1 MKFFKPIK
9 QNEIKET
16 RSEIHQ
22 KITSNDLKE
31 QHRKALNKYRRYLKE
46 YDEEQTPEKYKE
58 LIQVHTELKE
68 IETQI
73 QNLGTASNELTNDD
87 FNVKSEDIN
96 IQNEG
101 TIPTITPNIIEPIS
115 NEQEK
120 SYQDGEF
127 GYKEQAES
135 KEEMI
140 TGDDGITRPKSLHDQ
155 IESNK
160 CLFCEEKFGFTQDWN
175 VHMMYEH
182 PQELVE
188 YNKKE
193 IEKLASKNEN
203 VKEIVD
209 MINLGEVIF
218 EENEKLEHENQQNTN
233 PDPQMIDNEMV
244 GNEISKDECEE
255 IVSTSET
262 TQSIKEE
269 MDENAKKLLHKEKVS
284 KPVIPTESIIDLN
297 EIIPNKQEK
306 KIKFNISGIFKHKK
320 FSKLKGI
327 EAYCNVCKHT
337 VQQHE
342 YLGKSEG
349 CVKCGC
355 LKTVQEI
362 LEINE
367 VDLKYGEEKPLLDN
381 GIYCV
386 CGHSQLTHK
395 DHAKFCEVEDCH
407 CVRFRTK

>member
-22 KITSNDLKE
+22 KITSADLKE

-46 YDEEQTPEKYKE
+46 YDEEQTQEKYKE

-68 IETQI
+68 IENQI
-73 QNLGTASNELTNDD
+73 ANLGTTSNELTNDD

-96 IQNEG
+96 
-101 TIPTITPNIIEPIS
+101 
-115 NEQEK
+115 
-120 SYQDGEF
+120 
-127 GYKEQAES
+127 QAETKQAEIIQEIKQEEA

-140 TGDDGITRPKSLHDQ
+140 LGDDNILRPKSLHDQ

-160 CLFCEEKFGFTQDWN
+160 CLFCDEKFGFTQDWN
-175 VHMMYEH
+175 IHMMNQH
-182 PQELVE
+182 PQELIE
-188 YNKKE
+188 YNQKE
-193 IEKLASKNEN
+193 IEKLASETIIKSEIVNELVN
-203 VKEIVD
+203 SKEIVD
-209 MINLGEVIF
+209 MVNLGEVIF
-218 EENEKLEHENQQNTN
+218 EENEKLEHENLSNTN
-233 PDPQMIDNEMV
+233 PDLQVINDDSP
-244 GNEISKDECEE
+244 EE
-255 IVSTSET
+255 TSVP
-262 TQSIKEE
+262 SIKEQ
-269 MDENAKKLLHKEKVS
+269 MDENAKKMLQEQEEPIQDYTEIAKELEKLN
-284 KPVIPTESIIDLN
+284 KPDIPTESIIDLN
-297 EIIPNKQEK
+297 EIITKKKP
-306 KIKFNISGIFKHKK
+306 KIKFDLFSLFQKKK

-367 VDLKYGEEKPLLDN
+367 VDLKYGEEKQLLDN